1 MPVNRAVLGEKA
13 LRTCPDIEQIL
24 IGRPD
29 PSVMSDDEFERKLFL
44 CRNQIE
50 DQAESQGIKDF
61 YIPSFSSRTIVYKGL
76 LAAPTLERFYL
87 DLRDPN
93 YTTALAV
100 FHQRYSTNTFPT
112 WPLSQSC
119 RMLSHNGEINT
130 VQGNRLW
137 TKAREPELKSPL
149 FGDAIKKLRPII
161 QPGGSDSASLDNA
174 LEVLVMGGRDI
185 LHSML
190 MLVPAAWQGD
200 ASTPTE
206 VKEFYEYHQTLNEPW
221 DGPAALVFSDG
232 RTIGACLDRN
242 GLRPARYKITEDGL
256 FTLGSEVGLLTI
268 DDAKVMEKGRLG
280 PGEMIAIDTVN
291 GTLLRNDEIKAAYA
305 KRKPY
310 GTWLRENIK
319 DIESKPSLESQPS
332 PGATLLQQQLAA
344 GYTEEE
350 LGVDAVHS
358 QDHGRDGRGSD
369 RLDGRR
375 RAAGR
380 ALEKA
385 APALYLFQATLRA
398 GDQSADRPDPRK
410 ARHVGRGA
418 GRRAPQLA
426 RGNAGARA
434 AAAPAIARP
443 DQSRDAADSR
453 LEGRAFPFQHDLVPV
468 PGQRRAGRPE
478 EASRPHLR
486 GGREGRR

>member
-1 MPVNRAVLGEKA
+1 
-13 LRTCPDIEQIL
+13 
-24 IGRPD
+24 
-29 PSVMSDDEFERKLFL
+29 MSDDEFERKLFL

-130 VQGNRLW
+130 VAGNRLW

-174 LEVLVMGGRDI
+174 LELLVMGGRDI

-200 ASTPTE
+200 ASTPAE
-206 VKEFYEYHQTLNEPW
+206 VKDFYEYHQTLNEPW

-242 GLRPARYKITEDGL
+242 GLRPARYKITDDGL
-256 FTLGSEVGLLTI
+256 FTLGSEVGLLPI
-268 DDAKVMEKGRLG
+268 DDAKVIEKGRLG
-280 PGEMIAIDTVN
+280 PGEMIAIDTVK
-291 GTLLRNDEIKAAYA
+291 GTLLRERRDQGELRQKAALRRVA
-305 KRKPY
+305 AREHQGHRQQAFARSPARARRHAPAAAARRRLHRG
-310 GTWLRENIK
+310 GTRH
-319 DIESKPSLESQPS
+319 
-332 PGATLLQQQLAA
+332 
-344 GYTEEE
+344 
-350 LGVDAVHS
+350 DALHS
-358 QDHGRDGRGSD
+358 QDHGRDGRGGD

-385 APALYLFQATLRA
+385 AASLHLFQAALRA
-398 GDQSADRPDPRK
+398 GDQSADRSDPRK

-418 GRRAPQLA
+418 GRRASQLA
-426 RGNAGARA
+426 RGNARARA
-434 AAAPAIARP
+434 AASPPVAR
-443 DQSRDAADSR
+443 S
-453 LEGRAFPFQHDLVPV
+453 
-468 PGQRRAGRPE
+468 
-478 EASRPHLR
+478 
-486 GGREGRR
+486 